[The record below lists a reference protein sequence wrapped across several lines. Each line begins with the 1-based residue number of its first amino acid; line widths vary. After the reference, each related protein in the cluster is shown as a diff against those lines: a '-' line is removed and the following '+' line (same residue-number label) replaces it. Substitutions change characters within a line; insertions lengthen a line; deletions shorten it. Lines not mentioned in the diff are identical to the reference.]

1 MGGVSSKA
9 AGRLENK
16 RKFNAG
22 SELQSKEFSDGS
34 GLELYATS
42 LRSLD
47 PQLGRWWQLDSKPDY
62 AQSLYAAMSN
72 NPILY
77 NDPLGDTTTPF
88 VLGLQGV
95 LGTTSATLIQA
106 DKVRGEYVSNVS
118 KLDVSDSRGRTQAK
132 IEARAKTP
140 TVMREIAENMRPMS
154 EEAGRVSGTA
164 SKTNVGVNATVEM
177 LGALGKAAGVLA
189 VGVAAYDIATSDN
202 KVKAVSREG
211 GALTGALVGG
221 ELGAKAGAA
230 IGALFG
236 GAGAVPGAIIGGIIG
251 SIGGSI
257 LGATAGDKTYD
268 ALTIKKPK

>member
-1 MGGVSSKA
+1 MGGISSKA
-9 AGRLENK
+9 AGRLENN

-164 SKTNVGVNATVEM
+164 SKTNVGVNATVEKF
-177 LGALGKAAGVLA
+177 GAVGKAAGVLA